1 MGGGRLKE
9 KGMGGRGLFQVE
21 GQHAKAKVGKAWM
34 LTKERKKKPG
44 WLKRGVSR
52 GDRQQG
58 QITMYL

>member
-1 MGGGRLKE
+1 
-9 KGMGGRGLFQVE
+9 MGGRGLFQVE